1 MLVNFAKFPSI
12 EFLCHLLSIV
22 QASINSS
29 PLPLTLCPQ
38 DFLRTYVQIHPKPLR
53 NWPCAIKRMRASMK
67 LVINR
72 CIAQLIIQASVSS
85 IINHRLFTRVMLQ
98 RNPPLTE
105 AGRHLVSGQRIK
117 TSRGRENRMSFQS
130 KSVHV
135 GLGTSHHGS
144 ALNC

>member
-1 MLVNFAKFPSI
+1 MAL
-12 EFLCHLLSIV
+12 
-22 QASINSS
+22 S

-38 DFLRTYVQIHPKPLR
+38 DFLQTPNVQIHPKPLR

-85 IINHRLFTRVMLQ
+85 IINYRLFTRVMLQ
-98 RNPPLTE
+98 RNSPFTE
-105 AGRHLVSGQRIK
+105 PGRHLVSGQRVK
-117 TSRGRENRMSFQS
+117 MSRGRKNRMSFQS
-130 KSVHV
+130 KSVPV

-144 ALNC
+144 ALNCFLSENLNHQATHLVF